1 MHSYNKAGRFW
12 AKVEGNIAKDTLQD
26 MSEPLNKA
34 ASLLGIW
41 AFICGMNSRAT
52 QEEINKRAP
61 RPCSQPAL

>member
-1 MHSYNKAGRFW
+1 
-12 AKVEGNIAKDTLQD
+12 

-52 QEEINKRAP
+52 QEETNERAP
-61 RPCSQPAL
+61 RPCSQLALQSERSSPMKSG